1 MKNNCLNTSF
11 DFKRRFTLNKSN
23 IIPSNQLQRNKE
35 SSQIQNP
42 HRFLCSETPSYQS
55 ETRKFSPLKFS
66 KTNFNNFAQFNINK
80 DPSPYRDSSK
90 EMFILGKRESF
101 GQVETFQNDHMKRTN
116 LNFSDNFRPNAK
128 IPSFNSKFTEKFA
141 YKDMNHKA
149 IKGKF
154 QPIRRHNLNNSGT
167 NNPLINLNSSETF
180 NRGGLDWNLGL
191 VLNKNEG
198 TKRNSNSSFL
208 NFMNKSHKLDV
219 GISCQ
224 YNSRENSLSQSYD
237 PRKKIPSTFFKEEFP
252 DKIKPTNLFL
262 NTPYLK
268 PLPPHEQN
276 NFEKKLEL
284 NFSLPGNNKE
294 EFRPKFELDKSQMT
308 HKITEKNDNLSISKQ
323 NDRVSLKSFK
333 KTILFESEN
342 SKDYECDLKVD
353 DNQKLSNFQK
363 ETTLLEEIVHNFEN
377 QLNQENEIDCQN
389 KRLLLI
395 MLKFLYDLDL
405 IEEEFEL
412 LNEKR
417 KKIFFQFIIDRYLKD
432 ESERDSKIENLYH
445 DISIISD
452 SSTSLSSIEPIKT
465 NNLKKNTNEIKSVEI
480 KINTP
485 KENILNFIDSFY
497 LKDFS
502 KESENCP
509 HLKCKTFELKKNNLK
524 YGNIPITIL
533 QDYLRK
539 RERLNLVCRRRKKM
553 HKKSKRNDE
562 KIKKIFKRVMKT
574 LLSRFKQNKLK
585 HLCKKLTSSE
595 REKEFYKFYFDGINI
610 PLDKFYD
617 PLKKKLLNPH
627 FKSISTKYLACLANS
642 QKFIDHLQN
651 FCDKEMVMEVLG
663 KYPEQLLKRFK
674 ENPEFFYD
682 MDKHKSKFEWARHEL
697 RAAIYHFTF
706 IFEQSKNNFES

>member
-1 MKNNCLNTSF
+1 MKKNCLNNSF
-11 DFKRRFTLNKSN
+11 DFKKRFTLNISN
-23 IIPSNQLQRNKE
+23 VMPSNKPQRNKE
-35 SSQIQNP
+35 PNQIYNS
-42 HRFLCSETPSYQS
+42 HKFLCSETPSYQS
-55 ETRKFSPLKFS
+55 ETRKFSPLKFTKS
-66 KTNFNNFAQFNINK
+66 NFNNFAQFNINK
-80 DPSPYRDSSK
+80 DASPYQDSSK
-90 EMFILGKRESF
+90 DMLKLGKRESF
-101 GQVETFQNDHMKRTN
+101 GQIDSYQNNFMRRSN
-116 LNFSDNFRPNAK
+116 LNFSENFKPK
-128 IPSFNSKFTEKFA
+128 PTIHSFNNKFTEKFA
-141 YKDMNHKA
+141 YKDINHQA

-154 QPIRRHNLNNSGT
+154 QPIKRHNLNKSST
-167 NNPLINLNSSETF
+167 NNWPIELNSSETF
-180 NRGGLDWNLGL
+180 HRGGLDWNLGL
-191 VLNKNEG
+191 MLNKNEG
-198 TKRNSNSSFL
+198 IKRNSNSSFL

-237 PRKKIPSTFFKEEFP
+237 PRKIIPSTFFKEEIP
-252 DKIKPTNLFL
+252 EKIKTNNLFL
-262 NTPYLK
+262 TNPYCKLPKQK
-268 PLPPHEQN
+268 PII
-276 NFEKKLEL
+276 NFEKKIEL
-284 NFSLPGNNKE
+284 NFSFPGNNKE
-294 EFRPKFELDKSQMT
+294 ELKPKFDLDKSYMT

-323 NDRVSLKSFK
+323 NDKVSLKSFK

-342 SKDYECDLKVD
+342 SKNHENALDLND
-353 DNQKLSNFQK
+353 HQKLSNFQN
-363 ETTLLEEIVHNFEN
+363 ETFLLENIVDNFKN
-377 QLNQENEIDCQN
+377 QLDQEDEIDTQN

-405 IEEEFEL
+405 IEEEYEL

-417 KKIFFQFIIDRYLKD
+417 KRIFFQFIIDRYLKD
-432 ESERDSKIENLYH
+432 ECERDSKILNLYH
-445 DISIISD
+445 DISVISN
-452 SSTSLSSIEPIKT
+452 SFKSLPSTELPKT
-465 NNLKKNTNEIKSVEI
+465 NTRSLNNPSEIKSVEI
-480 KINTP
+480 RINSP

-502 KESENCP
+502 RDTEDSIL
-509 HLKCKTFELKKNNLK
+509 LKCKTFELKKNNLK
-524 YGNIPITIL
+524 FGNISITVL

-617 PLKKKLLNPH
+617 PLKKKLPNPH

-642 QKFIDHLQN
+642 EKFIEHLQI

-663 KYPEQLLKRFK
+663 KYPDQLLKRFK
-674 ENPEFFYD
+674 ENPDFFND

-697 RAAIYHFTF
+697 RDRK
-706 IFEQSKNNFES
+706 SVV